1 MSDFITVL
9 QCMPLMREGG
19 NLVSRIHQVSGR
31 VFSRILKD
39 HNIDELNPAQ
49 GRILYELWKEDSLSQ
64 TELAFRTKLDKSTL
78 ALMLDRLERDGQI
91 ERIRADGD
99 ARRKFIRATAENRKL
114 HGEYEKASLEMIG
127 LFYDGLTETEIDRF
141 EKNASESPVESRK
154 GMNRT
159 EIASYIAAKYSC
171 MRVSPGVNSGWK
183 VSPSKFSKRTIT
195 GSPLPDALGAH
206 ARTVTP
212 SSTEIILGARIN
224 VAGQG
229 LPSNSISCTNDS
241 VCLPYAFRSTVT
253 EACRARR
260 RVRRYRGARA

>member
-1 MSDFITVL
+1 
-9 QCMPLMREGG
+9 MPLMREGG

-141 EKNASESPVESRK
+141 EKTLRK
-154 GMNRT
+154 
-159 EIASYIAAKYSC
+159 
-171 MRVSPGVNSGWK
+171 V
-183 VSPSKFSKRTIT
+183 
-195 GSPLPDALGAH
+195 L
-206 ARTVTP
+206 
-212 SSTEIILGARIN
+212 
-224 VAGQG
+224 
-229 LPSNSISCTNDS
+229 SN
-241 VCLPYAFRSTVT
+241 L
-253 EACRARR
+253 EKE
-260 RVRRYRGARA
+260 